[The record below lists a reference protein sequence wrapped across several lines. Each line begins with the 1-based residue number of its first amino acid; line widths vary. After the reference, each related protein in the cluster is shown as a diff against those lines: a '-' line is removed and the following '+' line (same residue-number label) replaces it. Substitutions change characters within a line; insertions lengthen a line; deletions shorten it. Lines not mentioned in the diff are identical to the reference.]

1 MDDLTK
7 KIAQLLVKASSDEN
21 YEKRLAAIIDNEYN
35 LQYGEDKKE
44 VVANSETK
52 AVSEE
57 KEQVETKQKTIPVTT
72 IFDEPRETA
81 SIKEE
86 NVETKQE
93 EKKKVDIKQ
102 DEFSHFEIDIENIS
116 NEASCG
122 IKVYDHNKRSYN
134 SFMRSSGISEQDE
147 TKASSMMGYLSRDN
161 SFISLQRDGSC
172 EIIYSV
178 NELFEYVKN
187 NNPRGI
193 NLERSARG
201 FPQLILKLSK
211 EQLMAIDINED
222 TKFSFA
228 NGMSLMSI
236 LSDSCGKPSYR
247 LPKIRVPFTN
257 EKHKKYKTKDLNFM
271 RQFMEVYGIIKNNES
286 VSLNDVINGYHYNEF
301 QCARIAFTND
311 GEQLNIQEM
320 IELAQMIYAVSGN
333 ETLRKEVVFLSGS
346 SISSEYCGN
355 RMGRNLLQD
364 NDSINV
370 NCIPNPSNK
379 EIFNL
384 NIDIKDGL
392 CSYKNVQTLY
402 NFVNKVGGNTI
413 FQNASRVEQILSDT
427 EQGKEPTVASAQE
440 LVNIYKREITKRS
453 RSGYVF
459 KESGGNFGYFI
470 DKGKNERLKCKY
482 DALKNISLLAKECHY
497 DGIVNDEELE
507 HLRVVSETQWFDRI
521 NLYLNT
527 VDQNQKAATHSAKK

>member
-187 NNPRGI
+187 NNSRGI

-201 FPQLILKLSK
+201 FPQLILMKILNLAL
-211 EQLMAIDINED
+211 LM
-222 TKFSFA
+222 
-228 NGMSLMSI
+228 
-236 LSDSCGKPSYR
+236 
-247 LPKIRVPFTN
+247 V
-257 EKHKKYKTKDLNFM
+257 
-271 RQFMEVYGIIKNNES
+271 
-286 VSLNDVINGYHYNEF
+286 
-301 QCARIAFTND
+301 
-311 GEQLNIQEM
+311 
-320 IELAQMIYAVSGN
+320 
-333 ETLRKEVVFLSGS
+333 
-346 SISSEYCGN
+346 
-355 RMGRNLLQD
+355 
-364 NDSINV
+364 
-370 NCIPNPSNK
+370 
-379 EIFNL
+379 
-384 NIDIKDGL
+384 
-392 CSYKNVQTLY
+392 
-402 NFVNKVGGNTI
+402 
-413 FQNASRVEQILSDT
+413 
-427 EQGKEPTVASAQE
+427 
-440 LVNIYKREITKRS
+440 
-453 RSGYVF
+453 
-459 KESGGNFGYFI
+459 
-470 DKGKNERLKCKY
+470 
-482 DALKNISLLAKECHY
+482 
-497 DGIVNDEELE
+497 
-507 HLRVVSETQWFDRI
+507 
-521 NLYLNT
+521 
-527 VDQNQKAATHSAKK
+527 

>member
-57 KEQVETKQKTIPVTT
+57 KEQEEIKQESIPVTT

-93 EKKKVDIKQ
+93 EKKKVDTKQ
-102 DEFSHFEIDIENIS
+102 DEFSHFEIDTENIS

-122 IKVYDHNKRSYN
+122 IKVYDHNERSYD
-134 SFMRSSGISEQDE
+134 SFMRSSGISRQDD

-161 SFISLQRDGSC
+161 SFISLQKDGSC

-187 NNPRGI
+187 NNPRGFY
-193 NLERSARG
+193 LERSARG

-222 TKFSFA
+222 TKFSFT

-301 QCARIAFTND
+301 QCSRIAFTND

-355 RMGRNLLQD
+355 RRGRSLLQD

-427 EQGKEPTVASAQE
+427 EQGKEPTATSARE
-440 LVNIYKREITKRS
+440 LVNIYK
-453 RSGYVF
+453 
-459 KESGGNFGYFI
+459 GGNFGYFI
-470 DKGKNERLKCKY
+470 DNGKNERMKCKY